1 MQKDLTIEYVFNYNE
16 SIRLNDDSTN
26 SKKEYWIM
34 KRVYQLEG
42 LDCAVCAGK
51 LEDKV
56 SKLKCVASC
65 NVNFLMLKMTVEL
78 VESGTQEDFAEVEAT
93 IKKTLPKVKAKRIG

>member
-1 MQKDLTIEYVFNYNE
+1 
-16 SIRLNDDSTN
+16 
-26 SKKEYWIM
+26 M
-34 KRVYQLEG
+34 KRVYQLDG

-65 NVNFLMLKMTVEL
+65 TVNFLMLKMTVEL
-78 VESGTQEDFAEVEAT
+78 VEDAGQECFSEVEST
-93 IKKTLPKVKAKRIG
+93 IQKTLPKVKAKRIG